1 MTSSRL
7 YRFLTL
13 LFIFPFLP
21 VSVTL
26 AAPTPDLWPVWQ
38 AHDPQ
43 SVLEVNYQDWGSFLA
58 KYVSTGPDNS
68 KQLAYHAVSPADQ
81 KDLNLFLTTLAT
93 TPVSRL
99 TRSQQKAFWIN
110 LYNALTV
117 QVILEHYPVDS
128 IRDIDISP
136 GFFSDGPW
144 GKKLLRIEGREV
156 SLDDIEHRILR
167 PIFQDN
173 RIHYALN
180 CASIGCP
187 QLQPVPFTAENMED
201 MLNRAANEYINHPR
215 AVNISK
221 GRLVVSSIYKW
232 FQQDFGANQKEVID
246 HLQTYADEDLRQK
259 LGSFSRINGY
269 HYDWS
274 LNQSRQ

>member
-1 MTSSRL
+1 MTSPRC

-13 LFIFPFLP
+13 LFILLLTP

-26 AAPTPDLWPVWQ
+26 AAPKPDLWPVWQ

-43 SVLEVNYQDWGSFLA
+43 SVLEVDYQPWRTFLA
-58 KYVSTGPDNS
+58 KYVSTSPDGINR
-68 KQLAYHAVSPADQ
+68 LAYHAVPPADQ
-81 KDLNLFLTTLAT
+81 ERLSLFLSTLTA

-99 TRSQQKAFWIN
+99 NKSQQKAFWIN

-156 SLDDIEHRILR
+156 SLNDIEHRILR

-173 RIHYALN
+173 RLHYALN

-187 QLQPVPFTAENMED
+187 QLQTIPFTAQSMEA
-201 MLNRAANEYINHPR
+201 MLNSAASEYINHPR
-215 AVNISK
+215 AVNLST
-221 GRLVVSSIYKW
+221 GRLIVSSIYKW
-232 FQQDFGANQKEVID
+232 FQQDFGENKKEVID
-246 HLQTYADEDLRQK
+246 HLQTHADNDLKQQLEK
-259 LGSFSRINGY
+259 FTTIDSY

-274 LNQSRQ
+274 LNQNKE